1 MEDDRALVGLGTAAD
16 IEESQLEVH
25 KPGNET
31 TENAAPTTRQPK
43 RRFVGRR
50 AADEAAAAKATTEEG
65 GSGAVQGTLELQ
77 AVENLDHCFVFSLT
91 VLQCSRQASTSPAT
105 PQQSAQRNI
114 RRPQHQGS
122 HRPATSQLQLRDPQD
137 DTPSARIWSQESG
150 AADA

>member
-25 KPGNET
+25 KPDTES

-65 GSGAVQGTLELQ
+65 GSGAVQGMSERQTIKIF
-77 AVENLDHCFVFSLT
+77 NYCFVVSRSNSL
-91 VLQCSRQASTSPAT
+91 
-105 PQQSAQRNI
+105 I
-114 RRPQHQGS
+114 M
-122 HRPATSQLQLRDPQD
+122 
-137 DTPSARIWSQESG
+137 
-150 AADA
+150 